1 MRHHSSQMLWTH
13 EVQPSESTTNF
24 KLLAFPLPFN
34 STCFSPQY
42 QLIKKIVSEHELK
55 KALRDNDASKSGLL
69 STTAN

>member
-24 KLLAFPLPFN
+24 KLHL
-34 STCFSPQY
+34 TCFSPQY
-42 QLIKKIVSEHELK
+42 QLIKKTVSEHEPK

-69 STTAN
+69 LTTAN